1 MLWHSS
7 GSDTIWVWNLS
18 AAFDL
23 NKEVRTLLHKSIIK
37 LRASKIAAKPS
48 LIRSKCDA
56 GEFPRKQHLKVNTI
70 SGR

>member
-48 LIRSKCDA
+48 LILGQNVMLVNFQENSI
-56 GEFPRKQHLKVNTI
+56 LK
-70 SGR
+70 